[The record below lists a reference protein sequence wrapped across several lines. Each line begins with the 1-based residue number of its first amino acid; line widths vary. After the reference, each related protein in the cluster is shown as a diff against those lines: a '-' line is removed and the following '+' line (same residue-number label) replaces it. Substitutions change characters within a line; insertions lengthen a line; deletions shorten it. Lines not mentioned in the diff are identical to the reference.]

1 MELRQVRYFVAAAE
15 QLHFSRAAES
25 MHVVQPAISQQIKR
39 LEEEL
44 CTKLFERTG
53 NEVRLTEAGRQMLP
67 ECRKLL
73 CQAEETM
80 RVAKAANAG
89 LRGRI
94 TFGFVDNSIRAL
106 LPPLVRIFRAQ
117 YPEVEL
123 GLQSLNRIEQAV
135 ALQERRIDIGLMPG
149 PAPQQGFLSETFVSD
164 SLVAA
169 MPVTHPLAMHPSLTL
184 DMLKDQP
191 FVMFPASM
199 RTRILEIVL
208 AACAL
213 AGFTP
218 RVVQEAT
225 QMDTLL
231 ALVDAGLG
239 ITLVPKWV
247 ANGSV
252 YDVVFRPLDNPALIY
267 ELLFAWRQ
275 DFANPALAGFL
286 EVARKVAQNSVSV
299 HRYESAVTPTSPT
312 IGHGATQ
319 LPVA

>member
-1 MELRQVRYFVAAAE
+1 
-15 QLHFSRAAES
+15 
-25 MHVVQPAISQQIKR
+25 
-39 LEEEL
+39 
-44 CTKLFERTG
+44 
-53 NEVRLTEAGRQMLP
+53 
-67 ECRKLL
+67 
-73 CQAEETM
+73 
-80 RVAKAANAG
+80 
-89 LRGRI
+89 
-94 TFGFVDNSIRAL
+94 
-106 LPPLVRIFRAQ
+106 
-117 YPEVEL
+117 
-123 GLQSLNRIEQAV
+123 
-135 ALQERRIDIGLMPG
+135 MPG
-149 PAPQQGFLSETFVSD
+149 PAPQPGFLSETFVSD